1 MEFVHFKI
9 QTALNSA
16 AYICKVIYVQR
27 MKLALAQL
35 LVEGTEPDRNFE
47 RAEKL
52 IARAKKEHCD
62 LVLLPETI
70 DFAWTHPDALQQAKT
85 IPGAYS
91 DLFCTLAA
99 KHNIW
104 ICVGLTEKTE
114 TCNYNAA
121 LLIDNVGK
129 IIGTHRKI
137 NLLTVEFPYYEVGQK
152 LEVFDTPFGKIGL
165 NICADNYLDA
175 IDIGHVLAR
184 MGAQIILAPSSWTV
198 EHSITE
204 AEDPYSDKW
213 IKPLSILAKTHD
225 IILASA
231 TSVGYIVGGPYEG
244 KKMVGCSLCVGKQG
258 IIAQGIFNE
267 FAGDLVVA
275 EFEIPERKLKGTEI
289 GASLKSKGFNFEE
302 K

>member
-1 MEFVHFKI
+1 
-9 QTALNSA
+9 
-16 AYICKVIYVQR
+16 

-52 IARAKKEHCD
+52 IARAKNEQCD
-62 LVLLPETI
+62 MVLLPETI
-70 DFAWTHPDALQQAKT
+70 DFAWTHPDALQQAKK

-91 DLFCTLAA
+91 DLFCALAA

-129 IIGTHRKI
+129 IIGTHHKI

-204 AEDPYSDKW
+204 AEDPYRDKW

-225 IILASA
+225 MVVASA

-267 FAGDLVVA
+267 FAGNLIVA
-275 EFEIPERKLKGTEI
+275 EFEIPQRKLKGTEI
-289 GASLKSKGFNFEE
+289 GVSLKNMGFNFEG